1 VRVFRESAAPNPRAT
16 TRGRT
21 TVVGTTAIVPTTRVV
36 YDKADKLR
44 LDKPRKRI
52 LSRRRGEAVVR
63 SKSTLRPRWWGE
75 AFGCCAVAP
84 WVVAAIAVV
93 AGAQEEAPKR
103 AVRLEPVV
111 VTATRTDLSTE
122 PPAANVTVL
131 DQQAVASSANIAV
144 DDILH
149 TIPGFSLYRR
159 SSSIVTSPDSDPEA
173 QGVTLRGIGP
183 SGSSRALILV
193 DGIPLIDAFSGQVFW
208 GKISQ
213 EQIDHI
219 EVVRGASASLWGNYA
234 MAGVINIIT
243 KKPQETGAAVKASYG
258 SNNLTDNNIAITGH
272 KDQLT
277 VALEGNL
284 FNTDGYPI
292 VAAAQR
298 GPIDGDASSRHYTFN
313 GRTTYT
319 LSDNASV
326 TLAGQFFDENHNEG
340 TPQRNS
346 WNQAGLIDLGGRLVT
361 DDGSEWQ
368 AMLFSNMQTFQIQFT
383 NVNEARTAETRTLL
397 QTVPYTD
404 VGGSLVWSR
413 TALWQTLLT
422 AGLDLHTIDGQ
433 SRDVFFDEAGQDIEM
448 TQRGDGKQFFTGLFL
463 QGIYTPTDQW
473 VISLGGRVDLW
484 SNYDGTLTTTPDDA
498 PATHTAFGSQ
508 TKGYFNPR
516 LSVLYRATEWLNV
529 RAAAYEAFRAPN
541 LAELYRESRVEGLTL
556 LPNPKLTPERLQ
568 GAEGGVDLPIL
579 DNLDVRATG
588 FWSQIQ
594 DPITFVDIEPE
605 NCERDMGMGGGHS
618 AQEEE
623 EGTCRQLFNLG
634 LAHTIGAELEAVFE
648 PTPDLTFYGS
658 YLYANAI
665 LVRDPMD
672 RDLQGNALAQ
682 IPPHTFTLGSVYN
695 NPQLFTVRVEG
706 RWVDDQFEDQE
717 NMETLSSYVV
727 INASLSRA
735 LPFANGEAFIAAENL
750 LNREYPV
757 DMGGGILKIGSPL
770 IGHGGVRFR
779 F

>member
-1 VRVFRESAAPNPRAT
+1 MRSRPIVSWGRGSALWDIYGAALVVIAT
-16 TRGRT
+16 
-21 TVVGTTAIVPTTRVV
+21 
-36 YDKADKLR
+36 
-44 LDKPRKRI
+44 
-52 LSRRRGEAVVR
+52 
-63 SKSTLRPRWWGE
+63 
-75 AFGCCAVAP
+75 
-84 WVVAAIAVV
+84 V
-93 AGAQEEAPKR
+93 AGVASAQEETPKK

-131 DQQAVASSANIAV
+131 DQEAVDTSANTAV

-183 SGSSRALILV
+183 SGSSRALVLV
-193 DGIPLIDAFSGQVFW
+193 DGLPVIDAFSGQVFW

-243 KKPQETGAAVKASYG
+243 KKPQETGAAVKVSYG
-258 SNNLTDNNIAITGH
+258 SNNFTDNNLAITGH

-277 VALEGNL
+277 VALDTNL
-284 FNTDGYPI
+284 FNTGGYPI
-292 VAAAQR
+292 VAASER
-298 GPIDGDASSRHYTFN
+298 GPIDGDAGSRHYTFN

-326 TLAGQFFDENHNEG
+326 VLGGQFFDENYNLG
-340 TPQRNS
+340 TPQRKS

-383 NVNEARTAETRTLL
+383 DVNESRTAEVRSLL
-397 QTVPYTD
+397 QTLPYTD

-413 TALWQTLLT
+413 NVLPQTLLT
-422 AGLDLHTIDGQ
+422 GGLDLHTIDGQ
-433 SRDVFFDEAGQDIEM
+433 SRDVFFDDLGQDIEM

-463 QGIYTPTDQW
+463 QGIYTPTEQW

-484 SNYDGTLTTTPDDA
+484 SNYDGTLTTTPDVGA
-498 PATHTAFGSQ
+498 ATHTAFGSQ

-516 LSVLYRATEWLNV
+516 LSILYRATEWLDL
-529 RAAAYEAFRAPN
+529 RAAVYEAFRAPN

-556 LPNPKLTPERLQ
+556 LPNPHLTPERLQ

-579 DNLDVRATG
+579 ENLDFRATG
-588 FWSQIQ
+588 FWTQIQ
-594 DPITFVDIEPE
+594 DPITFVDVDPDM
-605 NCERDMGMGGGHS
+605 CEGDMGMGSGHGG
-618 AQEEE
+618 QEEE
-623 EGTCRQLFNLG
+623 ATCRKLFNLG
-634 LAHTIGAELEAVFE
+634 LARTLGAEVEAVYK
-648 PTPDLTFYGS
+648 PTPLLTFYGS
-658 YLYANAI
+658 YLYANAT

-682 IPPHTFTLGSVYN
+682 IPPHTFTLGTVFSD
-695 NPQLFTVRVEG
+695 PQLFTLRVEG
-706 RWVDDQFEDQE
+706 RWVDEQFEDQE
-717 NMETLSSYVV
+717 NMESLASYVV
-727 INASLSRA
+727 INTSLSRA

-750 LNREYPV
+750 LNREIPV
-757 DMGGGILKIGSPL
+757 DMGGGILKIGTPL